1 MLQSSSKVSGLKAS
15 GSQID
20 KDHCSAFIATGS
32 ATRDGKV
39 VMAHNSWLLASAH
52 TGEIMRLELGLKYQ
66 NVQRKM
72 DGYFIGYNAP
82 VVCPLMQRSSW
93 QNISSTVIWMVT

>member
-1 MLQSSSKVSGLKAS
+1 MLQSDSKVSGFNEKAGKFAS
-15 GSQID
+15 GEQID

-39 VMAHNSWLLASAH
+39 VMAHNSWETFEQGQFFNLILD
-52 TGEIMRLELGLKYQ
+52 LEPS
-66 NVQRKM
+66 
-72 DGYFIGYNAP
+72 DGHRI
-82 VVCPLMQRSSW
+82 LMQRSSW